1 MIFVLA
7 QLYLDVLTEIASAGT
22 TFEHKNAL
30 LTGVGK
36 GSIGVEILKGLL
48 SGGAQVVVTTS
59 RYSRATVE
67 YYQAI
72 YQEVG
77 SRGSRLTVVPF
88 NQGSKQDVE
97 GVFESLRA
105 SRM

>member
-1 MIFVLA
+1 MRSSSS
-7 QLYLDVLTEIASAGT
+7 LYLDILKEIATSGT

-36 GSIGVEILKGLL
+36 GSIGVEILRGLL
-48 SGGAQVVVTTS
+48 SGGARVVITTS

-77 SRGSRLTVVPF
+77 SKGSSLTVVPF
-88 NQGSKQDVE
+88 NGGSKQ
-97 GVFESLRA
+97 A
-105 SRM
+105 SDFFVQSGN

>member
-1 MIFVLA
+1 M
-7 QLYLDVLTEIASAGT
+7 TEIASSGV
-22 TFEHKNAL
+22 TFTHKNAL

-36 GSIGVEILKGLL
+36 GSIGVEIMKGLL
-48 SGGAQVVVTTS
+48 SGGAHVVITTS

-97 GVFESLRA
+97 GT
-105 SRM
+105 